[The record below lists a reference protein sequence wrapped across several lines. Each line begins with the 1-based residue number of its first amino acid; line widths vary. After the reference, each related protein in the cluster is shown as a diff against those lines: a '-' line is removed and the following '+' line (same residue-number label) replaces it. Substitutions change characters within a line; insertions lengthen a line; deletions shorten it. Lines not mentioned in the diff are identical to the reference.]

1 MSDSNQQRTPSRPVW
16 LKKSLQGIA
25 FWLGYRQSLYARRPL
40 TESSIVTELSD
51 LIHTNLR
58 NNLELRGE
66 VPFSKFLRGDLPAT
80 LGKQARV
87 DLVVATK
94 LPRVAGQRSKLRTEY
109 IIEVKRGDATK
120 KSIDA
125 DLKRL
130 WEVKNARP
138 TRRTL
143 LFVISEGKRPTRFTL
158 SNGEPKGGPFPI
170 PERKGY
176 FRVHDVYTATGSD
189 GKSVHYACHIE
200 VYVRKSA

>member
-1 MSDSNQQRTPSRPVW
+1 MSESKQQKMPSRPPW

-25 FWLGYRQSLYARRPL
+25 FWLGYRQALYARKPL
-40 TESSIVTELSD
+40 TEAAIVTELSD

-66 VPFSKFLRGDLPAT
+66 VPFSSFLKDDLPAA
-80 LGKQARV
+80 LGKHARV

-94 LPRVAGQRSKLRTEY
+94 LPRAAGQRSKLRTEY
-109 IIEVKRGDATK
+109 IIEVKRGGSTK
-120 KSIDA
+120 ASIDA

-130 WEVKNARP
+130 WEVKNTRP
-138 TRRTL
+138 SRRTL
-143 LFVISEGKRPTRFTL
+143 LFVISEGERPKRFT
-158 SNGEPKGGPFPI
+158 SSDGKPRDGRIAI
-170 PERKGY
+170 PNREGF

-200 VYVRKSA
+200 VFLGKPA